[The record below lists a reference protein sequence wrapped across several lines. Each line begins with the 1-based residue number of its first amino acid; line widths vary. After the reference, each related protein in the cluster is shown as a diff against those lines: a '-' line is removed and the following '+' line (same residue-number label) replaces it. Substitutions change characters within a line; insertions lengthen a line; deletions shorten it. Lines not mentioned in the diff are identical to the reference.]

1 VVAHVDP
8 SQHKIALHPAPKG
21 DFANEPSQRVAPHK
35 AVKAKVVAIE
45 SGGLL
50 VRILGVTGRHA
61 RGYITSAGTGT
72 PRGTELRKAFNV
84 GQEVEAKVVEV
95 DPRRGE
101 VKLSIKALS
110 EEQERSA
117 YQQYRQQLKAEARF
131 TLADLITKNKGG
143 SR

>member
-1 VVAHVDP
+1 M
-8 SQHKIALHPAPKG
+8 
-21 DFANEPSQRVAPHK
+21 
-35 AVKAKVVAIE
+35 
-45 SGGLL
+45 
-50 VRILGVTGRHA
+50 
-61 RGYITSAGTGT
+61 
-72 PRGTELRKAFNV
+72 RKAFNV

>member
-1 VVAHVDP
+1 LV
-8 SQHKIALHPAPKG
+8 
-21 DFANEPSQRVAPHK
+21 
-35 AVKAKVVAIE
+35 E

-131 TLADLITKNKGG
+131 TLADLITKNKG